1 MMNPEQYEKPISR
14 YCFKCQK
21 VTKFIY
27 CDSCGKFFCQ
37 EHAGKESDIGDYG
50 HVYNTYSLCPRC

>member
-27 CDSCGKFFCQ
+27 CDSCGKKLKEKVEKKEKQ
-37 EHAGKESDIGDYG
+37 E
-50 HVYNTYSLCPRC
+50 N